1 MKIIA
6 MIPARYDSSRFEGKM
21 LADLCGKPVI
31 ARTHDA
37 AMATGLF
44 DDVYVV
50 TNHDGI
56 EKAVRDNGG
65 KVIRSIKHHETGS
78 DRIAEA
84 VEGIDC
90 DIVVNIQGDEP
101 FVTREPLEKLIAVFN
116 SPDADRIDLAS
127 MVQEIKNPAFI
138 DDPNY
143 VKVVMDKDNFAL
155 YFSRSPI
162 PYNRAG
168 SADVKYYEHVG
179 VYAFRK
185 QSLLDFAQES
195 ARQNELA
202 EKIECIRYLEYGKR
216 IKMVES
222 PFVSLEVDTPEDLV
236 NARAYF
242 AQLHPGK

>member
-1 MKIIA
+1 

-31 ARTHDA
+31 ARTYDA
-37 AMATGLF
+37 AVATGLF

-65 KVIRSIKHHETGS
+65 KVIRSKKHHETGS

-90 DIVVNIQGDEP
+90 DIIVNVQGDEP
-101 FVTREPLEKLIAVFN
+101 FVTRGPLENLISVF
-116 SPDADRIDLAS
+116 SGPDADRIDLAS
-127 MVQEIKNPAFI
+127 MVQQIKNPEFVT
-138 DDPNY
+138 DPNY

-162 PYNRAG
+162 PYPREKHM
-168 SADVKYYEHVG
+168 DIKYYEHVG
-179 VYAFRK
+179 VYAFRR
-185 QSLLDFAQES
+185 QSLLDFARNAQL
-195 ARQNELA
+195 QNEMA
-202 EKIECIRYLEYGKR
+202 EKIECIRYLEYGQR
-216 IKMVES
+216 IKMVEA
-222 PFVSLEVDTPEDLV
+222 PFVSIEVDTPQDLE
-236 NARAYF
+236 NARKLF
-242 AQLHPGK
+242 KSLHGHA

>member
-31 ARTHDA
+31 ARTYDA
-37 AMATGLF
+37 AVATGLF
-44 DDVYVV
+44 DEVYVA

-56 EKAVRDNGG
+56 EQAVVANGG
-65 KVIRSIKHHETGS
+65 KVIRSRRHHETGS

-84 VEGIDC
+84 VQDIDC

-101 FVTREPLEKLIAVFN
+101 FVTREPLEQLIAVFDG
-116 SPDADRIDLAS
+116 PDADRIDLAS
-127 MVQEIKNPAFI
+127 MVQEIKDPALVT
-138 DDPNY
+138 DPNY
-143 VKVVMDKDNFAL
+143 VKVVMDKDGFAL

-162 PYNRAG
+162 PYPREG
-168 SADVKYYEHVG
+168 FTGVKYYEHVG

-185 QSLLDFAQES
+185 QSLLDFARNL
-195 ARQNELA
+195 ALQNEQI
-202 EKIECIRYLEYGKR
+202 EKVECIRYLEYGKR

-222 PFVSLEVDTPEDLV
+222 PFVSMEVDTPEDLV
-236 NARAYF
+236 NARQLF
-242 AQLHPGK
+242 ARLHP